1 MEIAAFVVSIV
12 SVVIAGLGLI
22 VSIVVNYK
30 SAKLSNEAQAL
41 ELRKL
46 IVDANNSI
54 LELGKSNDRLAKA
67 RIAANIEKLLNAYEV
82 ICYIQRKK
90 IKSEEFRIMYGNEMK
105 QITDTEVVRKRLN
118 INDKAYPYIK
128 EALKVLRSSQ

>member
-1 MEIAAFVVSIV
+1 METAAFAVSII

-22 VSIVVNYK
+22 VSVIVNYK
-30 SAKLSNEAQAL
+30 STKLSNETQAL

-46 IVDANNSI
+46 IVDANDSI
-54 LELGKSNDRLAKA
+54 LELGKSNDKLSKA

-90 IKSEEFRIMYGNEMK
+90 IKGEKFRIMYGNEMK
-105 QITDTEVVRKRLN
+105 QIADNEAIRKRLDSN
-118 INDKAYPYIK
+118 SRAYPYIK
-128 EALKVLRSSQ
+128 RALKIL

>member
-1 MEIAAFVVSIV
+1 METAAFAVSII

-22 VSIVVNYK
+22 VSVVVNYK
-30 SAKLSNEAQAL
+30 SAKLSSEAQAL

-46 IVDANNSI
+46 IVDANDSI
-54 LELGKSNDRLAKA
+54 LELGKVNDKLAKA

-82 ICYIQRKK
+82 ICYIQRKR

-105 QITDTEVVRKRLN
+105 QITETETVQKRLN
-118 INDKAYPYIK
+118 INDGVYPYIK
-128 EALKVLRSSQ
+128 NALKILQSD

>member
-1 MEIAAFVVSIV
+1 METAAFVVSIV
-12 SVVIAGLGLI
+12 SAFIAGLGLI

-82 ICYIQRKK
+82 ICYVQRKK
-90 IKSEEFRIMYGNEMK
+90 IMGEEFRIMYGNEMK
-105 QITDTEVVRKRLN
+105 QITDNEVIRKRLD
-118 INDKAYPYIK
+118 IDSKAYPYIK
-128 EALKVLRSSQ
+128 EALKILRSS